1 MTHTH
6 TLTRQ
11 SAHSNNQGFHNSIE
25 SDGRA
30 DDGHAAGDVGLHLL
44 LGGGAEGEPGQR
56 ARLPQVH
63 QQQEEW
69 KRFAVKGTK
78 GESQKQLSWGRKG
91 KVRNNCHGD
100 KRGKSETAV
109 KGTKQESR
117 KQCWKT
123 TTVVG
128 YKVNPIKTYICS
140 FAMQRKTLWL

>member
-30 DDGHAAGDVGLHLL
+30 NDGHATGDVGLHLL

-78 GESQKQLSWGRKG
+78 GESQKQLSWGQKG
-91 KVRNNCHGD
+91 KVRNSCHGD
-100 KRGKSETAV
+100 ERGKLETAV
-109 KGTKQESR
+109 MGTKGESQKQLSKGQNR
-117 KQCWKT
+117 K
-123 TTVVG
+123 VG
-128 YKVNPIKTYICS
+128 NSVGKLL
-140 FAMQRKTLWL
+140 Q